1 MIKIVDKKKLQE
13 KKVKAIKNSIKKSLQ
28 ESMNKIELKRKMR
41 DLIEEK
47 KQKYFLENMQTG
59 LSECIIDFYNKN
71 HYGASDSEV
80 EIIAGLLAKEI
91 DAELMQAILKISDN
105 FSDSRMFIKVFYEM
119 LIKSIQSSFK
129 KNN

>member
-1 MIKIVDKKKLQE
+1 
-13 KKVKAIKNSIKKSLQ
+13 
-28 ESMNKIELKRKMR
+28 
-41 DLIEEK
+41 LIEEK
-47 KQKYFLENMQTG
+47 KQKYFLENMRTG

-91 DAELMQAILKISDN
+91 DTELMQAILKISDN